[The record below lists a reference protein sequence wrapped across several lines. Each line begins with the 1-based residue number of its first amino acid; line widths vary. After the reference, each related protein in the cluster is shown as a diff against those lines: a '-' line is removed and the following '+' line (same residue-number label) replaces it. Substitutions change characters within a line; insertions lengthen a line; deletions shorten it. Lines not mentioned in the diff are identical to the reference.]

1 MPLRTKVKSLVAKA
15 RTAMSSGKVEEAE
28 ENAKAAIVA
37 LDKAA
42 QKGAL
47 HRANVARRKSRLM
60 KQVSAS
66 KTKT

>member
-1 MPLRTKVKSLVAKA
+1 MPLRTKVKSLVTKA
-15 RTAMSSGKVEEAE
+15 RAAMSSGKVEEAE

-47 HRANVARRKSRLM
+47 HRANAARRKSRLM